1 MNTPDGEPEPRSAVR
16 QDVLDAGNERP
27 TLTALVSAPEA
38 AELLGVSAQRV
49 HELAKDH
56 ATFPEAV

>member
-1 MNTPDGEPEPRSAVR
+1 
-16 QDVLDAGNERP
+16 VLDAWNERP
-27 TLTALVSAPEA
+27 ALPALVSAPEA

-49 HELAKDH
+49 HELATDH